1 MEQEIKKLKDEIE
14 ELKKEVISERM
25 VKNSEVLLN
34 KEFRFTVH
42 KLKTERDVLLKI
54 NKEYLDKI
62 ASLELL
68 LDKV

>member
-14 ELKKEVISERM
+14 KLKQEVISERM

-42 KLKTERDVLLKI
+42 KLKTERDALLKI

>member
-1 MEQEIKKLKDEIE
+1 
-14 ELKKEVISERM
+14 M

-42 KLKTERDVLLKI
+42 KLKTERDALLKI